1 MREIKNKYEIPVTI
15 RKVKVK
21 KRMRKLTNG
30 TDAVVK
36 ELTVQRQRQWR
47 TSLLSGD
54 DGEGSRCWAATTV
67 FGPPSYSLV
76 KAILGKENR
85 SGSRYSHKR
94 RMAAGF
100 HFFLRKLCPCSIK
113 NAEENGGRGSRSGK
127 GKVKKNV
134 GKKMQERKYND
145 ATLEKEASLSI
156 FLQSRS
162 FCFFRF

>member
-1 MREIKNKYEIPVTI
+1 MNGSDSVWS
-15 RKVKVK
+15 
-21 KRMRKLTNG
+21 TN
-30 TDAVVK
+30 
-36 ELTVQRQRQWR
+36 
-47 TSLLSGD
+47 LLI
-54 DGEGSRCWAATTV
+54 GEGDFGEGGQIGVMVQPQENDSCW
-67 FGPPSYSLV
+67 FS
-76 KAILGKENR
+76 
-85 SGSRYSHKR
+85 
-94 RMAAGF
+94 
-100 HFFLRKLCPCSIK
+100 FFLRKLCPCSIK